1 MPDAPPEPADAA
13 IVLPERIALVG
24 GARRPSR
31 GVIDVLAA
39 HGCEVVPPRRAD
51 AIAGWGRRPSGERAA
66 QMAARL
72 GVPCWRLEDAFL
84 RSVGLGV
91 RGAPP
96 WGLMAD
102 PVGTYYDATRGSAL
116 ERRLNGSWRMGRTA
130 RRHAERMMALWRD
143 LRLSKYNPPAP
154 ASEPIDGPYVVVV
167 DQTRGDESIA
177 RGLASRETFAAM
189 LREAMHEARGAGW
202 RVVVR
207 THPDVLAG
215 AKGRGKAGHLGP
227 DDLPAMGVDPARVTY
242 HRGDARTLIEGAERL
257 HAVTSLLGFEAR
269 LCGVPTRTHGLPFYA
284 GWRDDDA
291 LGSERRRARRD
302 ATEIFAAAYLDLPL
316 YYDPHARERCGFE
329 RLARTI
335 AELRDEAA
343 RRTTPVHTV
352 GVTPWKR
359 DFIALHLGHGSP
371 GTFPPDHVTHHR
383 TAAKALAAARADGG
397 RVAAW
402 ASRLSAT
409 DRTQVRGHGVELV
422 EIEDGFLR
430 SRGRGAAF
438 THPGQLALDG
448 TGIYYDPTRPSALE
462 AMIEADDVPAD
473 ALARAAA
480 LIEAMVRTGAT
491 KYNLDDADPLPD
503 ATRYVLVVGQVE
515 DDASI
520 RTGAI
525 GPVRTNLQLLE
536 AARAAHPG
544 ATIVY
549 RPHPDV
555 ERGRRLGRVPA
566 ADLARLAD
574 HVAPRAPLPA
584 LIAGAERLHAIT
596 SLAGLEALMRGRP
609 VTCHGAPFYAG
620 WGATEDRVPIAR
632 RTRRASVTEI
642 VAAAYL
648 LYPSTVDPETRLFC
662 RPELLLERIDDPA
675 VPWSVARLTARRWWR
690 ARPAWPWE

>member
-1 MPDAPPEPADAA
+1 MPPSVA
-13 IVLPERIALVG
+13 ITDLPSRLALVG

-39 HGCEVVPPRRAD
+39 HGTQIVPLRRAD
-51 AIAGWGRRPSGERAA
+51 AVAGWGRRPSGERAA
-66 QMAARL
+66 EIAAGRDL
-72 GVPCWRLEDAFL
+72 PCWRLEDAML

-102 PVGTYYDATRGSAL
+102 PIGVYYDATRPSAL
-116 ERRLNGSWRMGRTA
+116 ERRLNGAWRMGRTERA
-130 RRHAERMMALWRD
+130 HAERMIALWRR

-154 ASEPIDGPYVVVV
+154 PSEPIDGPYSVVV

-177 RGLASRETFAAM
+177 RGLASRDTFATM
-189 LREAMHEARGAGW
+189 LREAMAEARSNGW

-215 AKGRGKAGHLGP
+215 ARAGHLGP
-227 DDLPAMGVDPARVTY
+227 DDLPAMGIDPARVAY
-242 HRGDARTLIEGAERL
+242 HRGDARTLIEGAERV
-257 HAVTSLLGFEAR
+257 HCVTSLLGFEAR

-284 GWRDDDA
+284 GWGGDDA
-291 LGSERRRARRD
+291 SWSERRRTRRD

-316 YYDPHARERCGFE
+316 YYDPHARERCDFE
-329 RLARTI
+329 RLARVV
-335 AELRDEAA
+335 AELREEAA
-343 RRTTPVHTV
+343 RRATRTHTV

-359 DFIALHLGHGSP
+359 DFIALHLGGGAP
-371 GTFPPDHVTHHR
+371 GAFPPGHVTHHR
-383 TAAKALAAARADGG
+383 TTKSAMAAARADGG

-402 ASRLSAT
+402 ASRLRPE
-409 DRTQVRGHGVELV
+409 DRTAVRGHGIELV

-438 THPGQLALDG
+438 THPGQLALDPL
-448 TGIYYDPTRPSALE
+448 GIYYDPSRPSALE
-462 AMIEADDVPAD
+462 ALIEGGDIPPG
-473 ALARAAA
+473 ALARARTF
-480 LIEAMVRTGAT
+480 IEAAVEAGAT

-525 GPVRTNLQLLE
+525 GPVRTNLALLQ
-536 AARAAHPG
+536 ATRAEHPS

-555 ERGRRLGRVPA
+555 ERGRRKGRVEA
-566 ADLARLAD
+566 TDLARLAD
-574 HVAPRAPLPA
+574 HVAPRAPLPE
-584 LIAGAERLHAIT
+584 LIASAERLHAIT

-620 WGATEDRVPIAR
+620 WGATEDRVAIPR
-632 RTRRASVTEI
+632 RTRKASVTEI

-662 RPELLLERIDDPA
+662 RPELLMERIADPA
-675 VPWSVARLTARRWWR
+675 VPWSVARLALRRLWR
-690 ARPAWPWE
+690 VRPAWPWR